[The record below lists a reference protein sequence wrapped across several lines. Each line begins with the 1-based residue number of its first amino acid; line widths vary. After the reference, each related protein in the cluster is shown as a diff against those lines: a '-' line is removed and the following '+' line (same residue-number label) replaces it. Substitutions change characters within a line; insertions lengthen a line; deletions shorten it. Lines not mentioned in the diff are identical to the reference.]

1 MYRLTAVTEDKRVV
15 SRRRR
20 QVGIMMGNHAVS
32 ILRREIRKSHNEI
45 LELKKEFDDAI
56 NFDPDGLRKSE
67 IIQRKIEKRRKIIR
81 DCNKAIE
88 LILCET
94 DAILQSGLFEEIGE

>member
-1 MYRLTAVTEDKRVV
+1 
-15 SRRRR
+15 
-20 QVGIMMGNHAVS
+20 MMGNHAVS

-67 IIQRKIEKRRKIIR
+67 LIQREIKRRRERIK
-81 DCNKAIE
+81 DCDEAIE
-88 LILCET
+88 LILRET
-94 DAILQSGLFEEIGE
+94 DASIQLDLFGEG